1 MITGQPDEQCGGQHP
16 DGRSPTILQAWQSLL
31 CQVLF
36 FIFTFFAA
44 KLPFKFLS
52 SYLLRTLLEFI
63 VALLLSGWLA
73 VYGFIIEVLPLL
85 LDQTSL
91 PPKIWDLEDKNLRL
105 FNKIFVT
112 TGRPSDLLQRPCGYV
127 RVLRGS
133 HTILSVSGF
142 DLDWLC

>member
-1 MITGQPDEQCGGQHP
+1 MITGQPDEQRGGQHP

-52 SYLLRTLLEFI
+52 SYLLRTLLEFL

-73 VYGFIIEVLPLL
+73 VYGFIIEVLLL
-85 LDQTSL
+85 HLDHTSL
-91 PPKIWDLEDKNLRL
+91 PPKI
-105 FNKIFVT
+105 
-112 TGRPSDLLQRPCGYV
+112 
-127 RVLRGS
+127 
-133 HTILSVSGF
+133 
-142 DLDWLC
+142 

>member
-1 MITGQPDEQCGGQHP
+1 MSG
-16 DGRSPTILQAWQSLL
+16 S
-31 CQVLF
+31 F

-91 PPKIWDLEDKNLRL
+91 PPKI
-105 FNKIFVT
+105 
-112 TGRPSDLLQRPCGYV
+112 
-127 RVLRGS
+127 
-133 HTILSVSGF
+133 
-142 DLDWLC
+142 